1 MPSFVKIDENI
12 GGNMQSVTLD
22 KIDRDILKVLQAD
35 ARTPIVDV
43 AAEVG
48 LSPSPCARRV
58 KRLERE
64 GIIVRYA
71 TVIDQKAV
79 GLPVSVFCNVT
90 LEKQVK
96 GALET
101 FQAAVLKRPEVMEC
115 YLMTGESDY
124 LLRVVV
130 ADLEAYER
138 FIVEHLTRVP
148 GIANIKSSFALKQV
162 AYRTEL
168 PLE

>member
-1 MPSFVKIDENI
+1 MMK
-12 GGNMQSVTLD
+12 LD
-22 KIDRDILKVLQAD
+22 RIDREIIKVLQAD
-35 ARTPIVDV
+35 ARIPIVDLS
-43 AAEVG
+43 ERVG
-48 LSPSPCARRV
+48 LSASPCARRV
-58 KRLERE
+58 KRLESA
-64 GIIVRYA
+64 GIIMRYA

-90 LEKQVK
+90 LERQAK

-101 FQAAVLKRPEVMEC
+101 FQAAVLRWPEVMEC
-115 YLMTGESDY
+115 YLMTGEADY

-138 FIVEHLTRVP
+138 FIVEHLTKVP

-162 AYRTEL
+162 AYRTDL
-168 PLE
+168 PMG

>member
-1 MPSFVKIDENI
+1 MPN
-12 GGNMQSVTLD
+12 NALD
-22 KIDRDILKVLQAD
+22 RIDREILRVLQAD

-71 TVIDQKAV
+71 TVIDQKAA

-90 LEKQVK
+90 LEKQIK

-101 FQAAVLKRPEVMEC
+101 FQTAILIRPEVMEC

>member
-1 MPSFVKIDENI
+1 
-12 GGNMQSVTLD
+12 MQNATFGLD
-22 KIDRDILKVLQAD
+22 KIDREILKALQAD
-35 ARTPIVDV
+35 ARMPIVDL
-43 AAEVG
+43 AERVG
-48 LSPSPCARRV
+48 LSASPCARRV
-58 KRLERE
+58 RRLESE

-71 TVIDQKAV
+71 TVINQKAV

-115 YLMTGESDY
+115 YLMTGEADY

-138 FIVEHLTRVP
+138 FIVEHLTKVP
-148 GIANIKSSFALKQV
+148 GIANIRSSFALKQV
-162 AYRTEL
+162 AYRTDL
-168 PLE
+168 PLG

>member
-1 MPSFVKIDENI
+1 MPSPVLDRID
-12 GGNMQSVTLD
+12 L
-22 KIDRDILKVLQAD
+22 DILRTLQAD
-35 ARTPIVDV
+35 ARVPNVDL
-43 AAEVG
+43 ADRVG

-58 KRLERE
+58 ARLERD
-64 GIIVRYA
+64 GIIARYA

-79 GLPVSVFCNVT
+79 GLPVSVFVSVT
-90 LEKQVK
+90 LERQVE

-101 FQAAVLKRPEVMEC
+101 FEKAVLKRPEIMEC
-115 YLMTGESDY
+115 YLMTGEADY

-130 ADLEAYER
+130 SGLDAYER
-138 FIVEHLTRVP
+138 FLIEHLTRVP

-168 PLE
+168 PIG